1 MIAGATVAWVSAPA
15 AALAASK
22 VARLMVAV
30 TATAAASCAH
40 LKRRAGLVR
49 APPEQQL
56 RRSSCSIRAAPATK
70 EGGEGGPGVNA
81 PKDGLLFHPAHLLA
95 AAKAGGSAFA
105 PPLSPLSHG
114 PPVLVEG
121 GRKRMCAP
129 GRKRPN
135 INPGS
140 RRYGKVGDVKG
151 GGGREQGQRV
161 AQRQRRGYL
170 AGRSRPARSAYRR
183 LSVESRTSRARC
195 WRYVSQFAPSL
206 ARAGV
211 PPDRSWR
218 RRALEMLVRATCRP
232 SAQMRSSLT
241 HCPARRRSHCAF
253 RAVAAATDVLR
264 ASLTD
269 NEPHNTVLAGQG
281 RPNSTSPS
289 PAGPGGWGW
298 E

>member
-1 MIAGATVAWVSAPA
+1 MLHQSSTSTEGGGGGGPWGKCAQGRAPLSSCTFAGCCKGGWVSLRTP
-15 AALAASK
+15 SF
-22 VARLMVAV
+22 
-30 TATAAASCAH
+30 TAQSWPSCACGG
-40 LKRRAGLVR
+40 R
-49 APPEQQL
+49 PEEDVCAWTQ
-56 RRSSCSIRAAPATK
+56 
-70 EGGEGGPGVNA
+70 A
-81 PKDGLLFHPAHLLA
+81 PKHKSG
-95 AAKAGGSAFA
+95 KQKVRESGGC
-105 PPLSPLSHG
+105 
-114 PPVLVEG
+114 E
-121 GRKRMCAP
+121 
-129 GRKRPN
+129 
-135 INPGS
+135 
-140 RRYGKVGDVKG
+140 G

-161 AQRQRRGYL
+161 AQRQSRGYL